1 MPIAKTSSSPFVS
14 QLSPH
19 HGDDKKCSSKLNFL
33 KNILSIKN
41 TTIRFS
47 TEEIKSNNGD
57 LLYKSKTGY
66 VANYKGGLLKK
77 HEDALFIHGSKS
89 RPGHVRYNG
98 QLLNAFELTARI
110 KKDYGLDIGSSNK
123 PLRLASCYSSS
134 GGEQSFA
141 QGLANATG
149 RIVKTYDNGDY
160 INVSSEKLK
169 DAVVFNKDLKRIKP
183 MNEFKPMK

>member
-1 MPIAKTSSSPFVS
+1 MPIAKNSSSPFVS
-14 QLSPH
+14 QLPLH
-19 HGDDKKCSSKLNFL
+19 HGDDKKCSSKLNFF
-33 KNILSIKN
+33 KKILSIKN

-47 TEEIKSNNGD
+47 TKEIKSHNGN

-66 VANYKGGLLKK
+66 VENYKGGLLKK
-77 HEDALFIHGSKS
+77 YEDALFIHGSKS
-89 RPGHVRYNG
+89 RPGHVIYNG
-98 QLLNAFELTARI
+98 QRLNAFGLTAQI

-123 PLRLASCYSSS
+123 PLHLASCYSSS

-160 INVSSEKLK
+160 IKVSSDKLK
-169 DAVVFNKDLKRIKP
+169 DAVVFDKDSKKIKP